1 MIIEKQVK
9 NYTVF
14 IKKDGEKYIDI
25 FKGFLSY
32 NHQVIKVFRNIEDT
46 KVVLIDTDYG
56 KYILKIFSPKVKKT
70 ERFLK
75 SLVKGDYYEKL
86 FRQTARVRHEG
97 FEALNDFY
105 LLAEIKTLRYVKTY
119 VMLIEYIEGIE
130 LVDMPEISD
139 EVREKIKRSIFF
151 LHQHN
156 MVSGDP
162 HKGNFILQ
170 GNKIRIIDL
179 SGKRPSRQR
188 RAKDRIDLE
197 RHYGIKN
204 DVKDIG
210 FYLLIYKKKLRN
222 FLRRIKGKEKR

>member
-1 MIIEKQVK
+1 
-9 NYTVF
+9 F
-14 IKKDGEKYIDI
+14 
-25 FKGFLSY
+25 
-32 NHQVIKVFRNIEDT
+32 HQ
-46 KVVLIDTDYG
+46 TD
-56 KYILKIFSPKVKKT
+56 
-70 ERFLK
+70 
-75 SLVKGDYYEKL
+75 
-86 FRQTARVRHEG
+86 RVRREG
-97 FEALNDFY
+97 FATLNDFY

-119 VMLIEYIEGIE
+119 VMIIEYIEGIE

-139 EVREKIKRSIFF
+139 EVRGKIKQSIYS
-151 LHQHN
+151 LHQHG

-170 GNKIRIIDL
+170 GNEIRIIDL

-188 RAKDRIDLE
+188 KAKDRIDLE

-204 DVKDIG
+204 NVRDIG

>member
-1 MIIEKQVK
+1 MIIEKKVK

-14 IKKDGEKYIDI
+14 VKKDGEKYIEI
-25 FKGFLSY
+25 FKDFLSY
-32 NHQVIKVFRNIEDT
+32 NHQIIKVFRNIEDT
-46 KVVLIDTDYG
+46 KVVLINTDYG
-56 KYILKIFSPKVKKT
+56 KYILKVFSPKVKNT
-70 ERFLK
+70 ERFFK

-86 FRQTARVRHEG
+86 FHQTDRVRREG
-97 FEALNDFY
+97 FAALNDFY

-119 VMLIEYIEGIE
+119 VMIIEYIEGIE

-139 EVREKIKRSIFF
+139 EVRGKIKQSIYS
-151 LHQHN
+151 LHQ
-156 MVSGDP
+156 
-162 HKGNFILQ
+162 Q
-170 GNKIRIIDL
+170 GNEIRIIDL

-188 RAKDRIDLE
+188 KAKDRIDLE

-204 DVKDIG
+204 NVRDIG

>member
-1 MIIEKQVK
+1 
-9 NYTVF
+9 F
-14 IKKDGEKYIDI
+14 
-25 FKGFLSY
+25 
-32 NHQVIKVFRNIEDT
+32 HQ
-46 KVVLIDTDYG
+46 TD
-56 KYILKIFSPKVKKT
+56 
-70 ERFLK
+70 
-75 SLVKGDYYEKL
+75 
-86 FRQTARVRHEG
+86 RVRREG
-97 FEALNDFY
+97 FAALNDFY

-119 VMLIEYIEGIE
+119 VMIIEYIEGIE

-139 EVREKIKRSIFF
+139 EVRGKIKQSIYS
-151 LHQHN
+151 LHQHG

-170 GNKIRIIDL
+170 GNEIRIIDL

-188 RAKDRIDLE
+188 KAKDRIDLE

-204 DVKDIG
+204 NMRDIG

>member
-1 MIIEKQVK
+1 Q
-9 NYTVF
+9 
-14 IKKDGEKYIDI
+14 
-25 FKGFLSY
+25 
-32 NHQVIKVFRNIEDT
+32 
-46 KVVLIDTDYG
+46 TD
-56 KYILKIFSPKVKKT
+56 
-70 ERFLK
+70 
-75 SLVKGDYYEKL
+75 
-86 FRQTARVRHEG
+86 RVRREG
-97 FEALNDFY
+97 FAALNDFY

-119 VMLIEYIEGIE
+119 VMIIEYIEGIE

-139 EVREKIKRSIFF
+139 EVKGKIKQSIYS
-151 LHQHN
+151 LHQHG

-170 GNKIRIIDL
+170 GNEIRIIDL

-188 RAKDRIDLE
+188 KAKDRIDLE

-204 DVKDIG
+204 NMRDIG

>member
-1 MIIEKQVK
+1 
-9 NYTVF
+9 
-14 IKKDGEKYIDI
+14 
-25 FKGFLSY
+25 
-32 NHQVIKVFRNIEDT
+32 VFRNIEDT
-46 KVVLIDTDYG
+46 KVVLIDTDCG

>member
-1 MIIEKQVK
+1 
-9 NYTVF
+9 
-14 IKKDGEKYIDI
+14 
-25 FKGFLSY
+25 
-32 NHQVIKVFRNIEDT
+32 FRNIEDT
-46 KVVLIDTDYG
+46 KVVLINTDYG
-56 KYILKIFSPKVKKT
+56 KYILKVFSPKVKNT
-70 ERFLK
+70 ERFFK

-86 FRQTARVRHEG
+86 FHQTDRVRREG
-97 FEALNDFY
+97 FAALNDFY

-119 VMLIEYIEGIE
+119 VMIIEYIEGIE

-139 EVREKIKRSIFF
+139 EVRGKIKQSIYS
-151 LHQHN
+151 LHQHD

-170 GNKIRIIDL
+170 GNEIRIIDL

-188 RAKDRIDLE
+188 KAKDRIDLE

-204 DVKDIG
+204 NVRDIG

>member
-1 MIIEKQVK
+1 L
-9 NYTVF
+9 F
-14 IKKDGEKYIDI
+14 
-25 FKGFLSY
+25 
-32 NHQVIKVFRNIEDT
+32 HQ
-46 KVVLIDTDYG
+46 TD
-56 KYILKIFSPKVKKT
+56 
-70 ERFLK
+70 
-75 SLVKGDYYEKL
+75 
-86 FRQTARVRHEG
+86 RVRREG
-97 FEALNDFY
+97 FAALNDFY

-119 VMLIEYIEGIE
+119 VMIIEYIAGIE

-139 EVREKIKRSIFF
+139 EVRGKIKQSIYS
-151 LHQHN
+151 LHQHG

-170 GNKIRIIDL
+170 GNEIRIIDL

-188 RAKDRIDLE
+188 KAKDRIDLE

-204 DVKDIG
+204 NVRDIG

>member
-1 MIIEKQVK
+1 
-9 NYTVF
+9 
-14 IKKDGEKYIDI
+14 
-25 FKGFLSY
+25 
-32 NHQVIKVFRNIEDT
+32 FRNIEDT
-46 KVVLIDTDYG
+46 KVVLIDTDCG

>member
-1 MIIEKQVK
+1 
-9 NYTVF
+9 
-14 IKKDGEKYIDI
+14 
-25 FKGFLSY
+25 
-32 NHQVIKVFRNIEDT
+32 VIKVFRNIEDT
-46 KVVLIDTDYG
+46 KVVLINTDYG
-56 KYILKIFSPKVKKT
+56 KYILKVFSPKVKNT
-70 ERFLK
+70 ERFFK

-86 FRQTARVRHEG
+86 FHQTDRVRREG
-97 FEALNDFY
+97 FAALNDFY

-119 VMLIEYIEGIE
+119 VMIIEYIEGIE

-139 EVREKIKRSIFF
+139 EVRGKIKQSIYS
-151 LHQHN
+151 LHQHD

-170 GNKIRIIDL
+170 GNEIRIIDL

-188 RAKDRIDLE
+188 KAKDRIDLE

-204 DVKDIG
+204 NVRDIG

>member
-1 MIIEKQVK
+1 
-9 NYTVF
+9 
-14 IKKDGEKYIDI
+14 
-25 FKGFLSY
+25 
-32 NHQVIKVFRNIEDT
+32 NIEDT
-46 KVVLIDTDYG
+46 KVVLINTDYG
-56 KYILKIFSPKVKKT
+56 KYILKVFSPKVKNT
-70 ERFLK
+70 ERFFK

-86 FRQTARVRHEG
+86 FHQTDRVRREG
-97 FEALNDFY
+97 FVALNDFY

-119 VMLIEYIEGIE
+119 VMIIEYIEGIE

-139 EVREKIKRSIFF
+139 EVRGKIKQSIYS
-151 LHQHN
+151 LHQQG

-170 GNKIRIIDL
+170 GNEIRIIDL

-188 RAKDRIDLE
+188 KAKDRIDLE

-204 DVKDIG
+204 NVRDIG

>member
-1 MIIEKQVK
+1 MIIETKVK
-9 NYTVF
+9 NYTVLV
-14 IKKDGEKYIDI
+14 KKDGEKYIDI
-25 FKGFLSY
+25 FKDFLSY
-32 NHQVIKVFRNIEDT
+32 NLQVLKVFRNIKDT
-46 KVVLIDTDYG
+46 KVLLINTEYG
-56 KYILKIFSPKVKKT
+56 KYVLKVFSPRGKSA
-70 ERFLK
+70 ERFFK

-86 FRQTARVRHEG
+86 FCQTDRVRRAG

-130 LVDMPEISD
+130 LVDMPEISA
-139 EVREKIKRSIFF
+139 EVKEKIKHSISS
-151 LHQHN
+151 LHQHG

-170 GNKIRIIDL
+170 GNEIRIIDL

-204 DVKDIG
+204 NVKDIG
-210 FYLLIYKKKLRN
+210 FYLLICKKKIRN
-222 FLRRIKGKEKR
+222 FLRRIKGKDAR

>member
-1 MIIEKQVK
+1 
-9 NYTVF
+9 
-14 IKKDGEKYIDI
+14 
-25 FKGFLSY
+25 
-32 NHQVIKVFRNIEDT
+32 
-46 KVVLIDTDYG
+46 KVVLINTDYG
-56 KYILKIFSPKVKKT
+56 KYILKVFSPKVKNT
-70 ERFLK
+70 ERFFK

-86 FRQTARVRHEG
+86 FHQTDRVRREG
-97 FEALNDFY
+97 FAALNDFY

-119 VMLIEYIEGIE
+119 VMIIEYIEGIE

-139 EVREKIKRSIFF
+139 EVRGKIKQSIYS
-151 LHQHN
+151 LHQHD

-170 GNKIRIIDL
+170 GNEIRIIDL

-188 RAKDRIDLE
+188 KAKDRIDLE

-204 DVKDIG
+204 NVRDIG

>member
-1 MIIEKQVK
+1 
-9 NYTVF
+9 
-14 IKKDGEKYIDI
+14 
-25 FKGFLSY
+25 
-32 NHQVIKVFRNIEDT
+32 IKVFRNIEDT
-46 KVVLIDTDYG
+46 KVVLINTDYG
-56 KYILKIFSPKVKKT
+56 KYILKVFSPKVKNT
-70 ERFLK
+70 ERFFK

-86 FRQTARVRHEG
+86 FCQTDRVRREG

-139 EVREKIKRSIFF
+139 EVREKIKQSIYF
-151 LHQHN
+151 LHQHG

-170 GNKIRIIDL
+170 GNEIRIIDL

-188 RAKDRIDLE
+188 QAKDRIDLE

-204 DVKDIG
+204 NVEDIG

-222 FLRRIKGKEKR
+222 FLRRIKGKERR